1 MGIFDKA
8 ETEAENMAQN
18 DPNLA
23 QQAGQFGGGQ
33 LGQDMQTAQNM
44 VGQQG
49 GSQDQ
54 NQGGYD
60 QNQDPNQGGGYGQD
74 QNQGGGYDQGQ
85 NQGGDDQGQN
95 QNQNW

>member
-54 NQGGYD
+54 NMD

-74 QNQGGGYDQGQ
+74 QNQNQGGGFGQDQ
-85 NQGGDDQGQN
+85 NQGGNDQD

>member
-54 NQGGYD
+54 NQD
-60 QNQDPNQGGGYGQD
+60 QNQGGGYGQD
-74 QNQGGGYDQGQ
+74 QNQG
-85 NQGGDDQGQN
+85 QGGDDQGQN

>member
-1 MGIFDKA
+1 
-8 ETEAENMAQN
+8 MAQN

-54 NQGGYD
+54 NQD
-60 QNQDPNQGGGYGQD
+60 QNQGGGYGQD
-74 QNQGGGYDQGQ
+74 QNQGQGGGYGQDQNQG
-85 NQGGDDQGQN
+85 QGGDDQGQN